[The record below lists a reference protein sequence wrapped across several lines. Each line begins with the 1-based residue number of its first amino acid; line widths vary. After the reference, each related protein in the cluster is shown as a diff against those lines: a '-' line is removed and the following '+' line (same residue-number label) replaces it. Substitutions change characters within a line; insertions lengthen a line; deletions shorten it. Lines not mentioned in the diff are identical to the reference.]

1 MNMEPLF
8 EEFLDRLHYL
18 HADCVSAI
26 DGLPQDALDWVPG
39 PEMNSMCVLIVHLTG
54 AERYWIGDVVGTD
67 KSDRVRE
74 KEFQAQGMDTSAL
87 EKRLS
92 DTTAYARGVLDRLTI
107 HDLDLTRISPRDGKE
122 FTIGW
127 ALAHALEHTALHV
140 GHIQITRQLWEHQ
153 QED

>member
-1 MNMEPLF
+1 MNMELFF
-8 EEFLDRLHYL
+8 EEYLDRLHCL

-39 PEMNSMCVLIVHLTG
+39 PEMNSICVLIVHLTG

-74 KEFQAQGMDTSAL
+74 KEFRAQGMDTSAL

-92 DTTAYARGVLDRLTI
+92 DSIVYARGVLDRLTI

-127 ALAHALEHTALHV
+127 ALAHVLEHTALHV

>member
-1 MNMEPLF
+1 MNMEPYF
-8 EEFLDRLHYL
+8 EEYLDRLNYL

-67 KSDRVRE
+67 KSDRVRK

-92 DTTAYARGVLDRLTI
+92 DTIAYARGVLDMLTI

-122 FTIGW
+122 FSIGW